1 MPGQHPIPA
10 VPNPPGGKRPAG
22 RWLILLSVWAIGL
35 MIWLL
40 YLVVLGYVL
49 LVIL

>member
-1 MPGQHPIPA
+1 MDPEPSQPLDYGHPAPRRMPW
-10 VPNPPGGKRPAG
+10 
-22 RWLILLSVWAIGL
+22 RWPILLSVWGIGL
-35 MIWLL
+35 VIWLF